1 MTHEDYGQETNHSLQ
16 AHMMTQFQDFFDR
29 KFKITNWNFQV
40 AVTVSLIKTAI
51 NPRKLY

>member
-29 KFKITNWNFQV
+29 KLKKRIGISKSQLQL
-40 AVTVSLIKTAI
+40 VSL
-51 NPRKLY
+51 RLR